1 MHKRSLSQNLVDTAA
16 LAAGHALDNLSDW
29 LDRPDKQRLERTPS
43 TRLTHPTTTAPVE
56 VRQLKEGLREI
67 YKDHFEIVE
76 VKVGFRPTVKD
87 RRPILGRHA
96 TEENY
101 YIFNGLGARG
111 ILNGSYFS
119 AQLYHF
125 IEDGK
130 ALNDEVSL
138 ERFS

>member
-1 MHKRSLSQNLVDTAA
+1 MKLAQPLPWKLTIKKKHFLFPLKDGLYYYGGTYDRDAQGEAVDQEA
-16 LAAGHALDNLSDW
+16 
-29 LDRPDKQRLERTPS
+29 
-43 TRLTHPTTTAPVE
+43 